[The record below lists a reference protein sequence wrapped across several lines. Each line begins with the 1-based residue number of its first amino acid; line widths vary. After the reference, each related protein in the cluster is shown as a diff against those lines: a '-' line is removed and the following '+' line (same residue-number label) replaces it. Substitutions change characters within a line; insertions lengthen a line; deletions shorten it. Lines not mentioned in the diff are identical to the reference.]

1 MHWFSK
7 NKSKYH
13 TQKVYISIS
22 SISYTNS
29 WLFTATYQGA
39 TPAHQFPLGSLF
51 DLGELP
57 FFPTRV
63 RNSTLFFT
71 HPPNFILFPT
81 MSDFPP
87 NLSIRPLTIQ
97 DIDQCVELEAKG
109 FPPEERCSRE
119 KFNYRLTVAPELC
132 AGLFVREYDYKYNAI
147 NLPEVAEK
155 LQKQHQDKDDDDDE
169 LPSHSSVLKETL
181 IGHVIATKIASTKIT
196 DASMQLPSKETPG
209 SGHIES
215 SRNIGIHSVVI
226 HPDWRGKN
234 LGALLLHDYIQKL
247 SNQDVGDQI
256 VIINK
261 ENLIPFYEKIG
272 FNNLGESECKYAG
285 TTWYDMAIDLVAT
298 DDL

>member
-1 MHWFSK
+1 MLLPR
-7 NKSKYH
+7 
-13 TQKVYISIS
+13 ISFL
-22 SISYTNS
+22 
-29 WLFTATYQGA
+29 WVLFLILVNY
-39 TPAHQFPLGSLF
+39 L
-51 DLGELP
+51 
-57 FFPTRV
+57 FPTRV

-71 HPPNFILFPT
+71 HPTKLYSFPHHVRFPT
-81 MSDFPP
+81 K
-87 NLSIRPLTIQ
+87 LVYKTTHYQ

-261 ENLIPFYEKIG
+261 ENLIPFYEKSDSTTSARVSV
-272 FNNLGESECKYAG
+272 NMLELHG
-285 TTWYDMAIDLVAT
+285 TIWQSIWSPPMISSIYF
-298 DDL
+298 